1 MLSTL
6 CVHRIPSWIGFQDSV
21 MQLCPL
27 VYGTRQSAKP
37 CWDNAGA
44 TIQTKV
50 RGFSFDLMYHGFQ
63 LLAHL
68 PALADTS
75 RQLTCRRRH
84 LLHQIAAN
92 GFIFKV
98 LQSILCG
105 DFTCFEK
112 GSLHA
117 WSH

>member
-1 MLSTL
+1 
-6 CVHRIPSWIGFQDSV
+6 

-27 VYGTRQSAKP
+27 INRTSQRAKT
-37 CWDNAGA
+37 CWDYACA
-44 TIQTKV
+44 TVEAKICSL
-50 RGFSFDLMYHGFQ
+50 GFDLVNHGFQ
-63 LLAHL
+63 MLAHF

-75 RQLTCRRRH
+75 WQLTCRRGH

-112 GSLHA
+112 GSLHT